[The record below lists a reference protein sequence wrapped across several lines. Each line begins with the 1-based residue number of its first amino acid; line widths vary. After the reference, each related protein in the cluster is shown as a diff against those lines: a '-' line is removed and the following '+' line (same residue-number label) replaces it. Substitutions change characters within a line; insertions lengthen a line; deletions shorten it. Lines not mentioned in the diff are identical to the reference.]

1 MLPELPSSAAD
12 AAIDASPST
21 PSAADSALAALRS
34 AIRQQILVLAS
45 QEITPH
51 SLDRLQRFCASSGT
65 ALIGLEN
72 PHALVRQ
79 RFGIGGPLG
88 VGGSMTNDFLLPS
101 DAPLAGAPAE
111 ETYGANATRG
121 LVESM
126 SAAAAK
132 VTEAQERVRRAV
144 TVPQLVESL
153 ANAKRAKLP
162 RTMIKQLER
171 KLEEMLAVSQE

>member
-126 SAAAAK
+126 SAAA
-132 VTEAQERVRRAV
+132 ERVRRAV